1 MALPIGSTP
10 VLRGKDATAFIA
22 TVYKNA
28 SRSVSIVPTPKLEQV
43 SKLIKA
49 NASSRK
55 PTIKK

>member
-1 MALPIGSTP
+1 MAIPIGSTP
-10 VLRGKDATAFIA
+10 VLCGKDAVAFIT

-28 SRSVSIVPTPKLEQV
+28 NKPVSIVPTPKLKQA

-55 PTIKK
+55 PTN